1 MLALLVLLLEHLD
14 IINAGLG
21 YTPASGNFQF
31 NGVDLVTVT
40 GNGRG
45 AKADV
50 YIQNGVAI
58 AATVGTGGSGYQVGD
73 VFTVSTIGL
82 SSVGQNM
89 KIVSCFYWKYSMNSF
104 LIMFKVILLLD
115 LQIRFS
121 LSILLELLQNASTT
135 LGGVQISS
143 INVVNDG
150 LHIEGQSQ
158 KPWYV
163 F

>member
-1 MLALLVLLLEHLD
+1 MIGSTYVVGNTFSQLGTNATGDLTGTAGIATGSLN

-21 YTPASGNFQF
+21 ILRLCGNFQF
-31 NGVDLVTVT
+31 NGVDLVQIT

-73 VFTVSTIGL
+73 VFTVATIGL

-89 KIVSCFYWKYSMNSF
+89 R
-104 LIMFKVILLLD
+104 L
-115 LQIRFS
+115 S
-121 LSILLELLQNASTT
+121 LPGI
-135 LGGVQISS
+135 GVTQ
-143 INVVNDG
+143 
-150 LHIEGQSQ
+150 
-158 KPWYV
+158 
-163 F
+163 